1 MELASSKWSWTRQT
15 AQSSTSPPTCVACCV
30 LRRRRH
36 RRSRSRRR
44 RSRCERDKC
53 SRGWPG
59 LKPAL
64 TAANKWIPSRRWDCV
79 CAFLTPV
86 SPLFRAAT
94 VLILL
99 GKGFIKPLLGN
110 FSFCF
115 IKQTCNRQPLQQLAP
130 LQPLRRFK
138 CSGPP
143 SQPHDFPI
151 AAVKSVRN
159 FIIKETKIPLWP
171 FDVSRGRC
179 QIATPA
185 TLGSWGRWRHALSA
199 THPLA
204 LSVVPRSNPLHQPK
218 LTRCN
223 LCS

>member
-1 MELASSKWSWTRQT
+1 MCREPAAS
-15 AQSSTSPPTCVACCV
+15 VARPKSRARCGPINGFPLTGGLV
-30 LRRRRH
+30 LCDSLSH
-36 RRSRSRRR
+36 LHLCARS
-44 RSRCERDKC
+44 
-53 SRGWPG
+53 
-59 LKPAL
+59 
-64 TAANKWIPSRRWDCV
+64 
-79 CAFLTPV
+79 
-86 SPLFRAAT
+86 FRAAT
-94 VLILL
+94 VLILI

-110 FSFCF
+110 FSFCV

-159 FIIKETKIPLWP
+159 FIIKETKIPVWP

-204 LSVVPRSNPLHQPK
+204 LSVVPRGNPLHQPK

>member
-94 VLILL
+94 KARSRRLRAQTGRVLTTTTNVIIITTRKRSHTNSSVQLTCPPNVHTSRRDVFLAVSSTLQTAFYPAHSSSMSARVNSEAVACKFAWFPFCLL
-99 GKGFIKPLLGN
+99 CP
-110 FSFCF
+110 SPSRVC
-115 IKQTCNRQPLQQLAP
+115 TCE
-130 LQPLRRFK
+130 
-138 CSGPP
+138 
-143 SQPHDFPI
+143 I
-151 AAVKSVRN
+151 AK
-159 FIIKETKIPLWP
+159 F
-171 FDVSRGRC
+171 
-179 QIATPA
+179 AT
-185 TLGSWGRWRHALSA
+185 
-199 THPLA
+199 
-204 LSVVPRSNPLHQPK
+204 
-218 LTRCN
+218 
-223 LCS
+223 